1 MVPGMILGQVFWFWM
16 PKHVKLA
23 LLYTIFKPVETYVDG
38 FGAFFMDGFIGNV
51 ASSGF
56 VGL

>member
-1 MVPGMILGQVFWFWM
+1 MVPGMILGQVVWSWM

-23 LLYTIFKPVETYVDG
+23 LLYTIFKLVETHVDR

-56 VGL
+56 VVL